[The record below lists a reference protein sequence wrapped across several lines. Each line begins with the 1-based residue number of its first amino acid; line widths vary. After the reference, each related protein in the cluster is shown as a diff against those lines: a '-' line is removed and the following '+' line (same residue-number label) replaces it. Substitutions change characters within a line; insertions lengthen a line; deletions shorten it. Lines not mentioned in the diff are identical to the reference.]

1 MATRLSRKELYDLVW
16 SEPIKVLAARFG
28 ISDVALRK
36 TCDRAQV
43 PTPERGYWA
52 KKEVGKET
60 PQAEFTERAPGMD
73 DEVIVAGGSD
83 YRYHHGLTEEE
94 LLAPIP
100 QAPEFSEP
108 IEQVRKRIQMVIG
121 QVMVPNKVTA
131 WHPVIQRLLREDE
144 KRREKQ
150 RASGYSWDAP
160 LFDTP
165 FERRRLR
172 ILNSLFLAINKMN
185 GKPYVYGREYGR
197 ESREIRIGFYQQYI
211 SISLDPPKPPRRGAV
226 AGEKT
231 TKSEEPALVLT
242 ILDAGHS
249 EKSLLTWQDNG
260 VDRVEQHLTEAAI
273 EIVLT
278 AEVQYRKRALSH
290 HQWLIERRTQL
301 GEEQRQKKLAA
312 ERAERERQIRLE
324 EKRIERLLLDA
335 EAFQQADVIRKYV
348 EAICSD
354 ERNWEKFEGEKLE
367 QWRRWALGQA
377 DSIDPVQ
384 DGAFLRAMNDDESE
398 E

>member
-1 MATRLSRKELYDLVW
+1 M
-16 SEPIKVLAARFG
+16 VLAGRFG

-60 PQAEFTERAPGMD
+60 PQAEFPERAPGMD

-83 YRYHHGLTEEE
+83 YRYHHGLTEEK
-94 LLAPIP
+94 LLAPLP
-100 QAPEFSEP
+100 PAPEFSEP

-121 QVMVPNKVTA
+121 QVTVPNKVTA

-150 RASGYSWDAP
+150 RTRGYSWDAP

-172 ILNSLFLAINKMN
+172 ILNSLFLAIDKMN

-197 ESREIRIGFYQQYI
+197 ESREIRIGVYQQHI
-211 SISLDPPKPPRRGAV
+211 SISLDPPKPSRRGAV
-226 AGEKT
+226 AGEK

-249 EKSLLTWQDNG
+249 EKSLLTWQDSG
-260 VDRVEQHLTEAAI
+260 LDRVEQHLTEAAI
-273 EIVLT
+273 EIVLA
-278 AEVQYRKRALSH
+278 AEAQYRKRALSH
-290 HQWLIERRTQL
+290 HQWLIERRAQL
-301 GEEQRQKKLAA
+301 EEEQSQKKLEA

-348 EAICSD
+348 EAVYSD
-354 ERNWEKFEGEKLE
+354 ERNRENIEVEKLE

-377 DSIDPVQ
+377 DNIDPVQ
-384 DGAFLRAMNDDESE
+384 GGVFLQAMNDE
-398 E
+398 EPEE